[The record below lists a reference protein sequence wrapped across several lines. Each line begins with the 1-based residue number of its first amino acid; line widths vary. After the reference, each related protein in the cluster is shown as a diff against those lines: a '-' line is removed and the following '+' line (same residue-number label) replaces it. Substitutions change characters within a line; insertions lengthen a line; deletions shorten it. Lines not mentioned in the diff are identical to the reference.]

1 MICKIQVVTVG
12 EDGRKETREIT
23 SIQRADVKP
32 ETLGLTLAEGK
43 MILKDLQQ
51 IVVESQVSSLLLP
64 KRTCPDCGEPRCS
77 KGNHTLSVRTVFG
90 QLTVRSPRLHHCVC
104 RPHETKTFSPLAE
117 LLPNHTL
124 PELLFLETK
133 WASLMS
139 YGMTSKLLQDVL
151 PIDEPVN
158 TFTIRQHI
166 ADVAERLEQE
176 MGDEQ
181 FCFVEGCQR
190 SWDELPAPDGP
201 LTVGID
207 GGYVRGRNKE
217 GHFEVIA
224 GKSILA
230 FKRDEE
236 EKQELSGRCFAWVQ
250 TYDEKPKRR
259 LFELLK
265 SQGMQPNQ
273 QVDFLSDSGE
283 DVRNMQLYLN
293 PQAEHLLDW
302 FHLTMR
308 LTVLNQTAKGLPESV
323 GEGEDQYELRTCVIK
338 DLERI
343 KWYLWHGNVFQAL
356 NELQSLEMDLDAAAF
371 ESKNE
376 NSQKLLKGV
385 EELHTYVERNQE
397 FLPNY
402 GERYRNGERIA
413 SGFVESAIN
422 QVVSKRMVKK
432 QQMGWSQRGAH
443 LLPHARRGVGEHLP
457 ELVSGFLPSSAS
469 QESGLTPENLPVS
482 FLQRFQSPDIV
493 IVFAPTGKMYIL
505 GVDEISAL
513 ESGSRSKQWRPR

>member
-23 SIQRADVKP
+23 SILRTDVKP
-32 ETLGLTLAEGK
+32 ETLGLILAEGK
-43 MILKDLQQ
+43 MILRDLQQ

-64 KRTCPDCGEPRCS
+64 KRTCPECGESRRS

-90 QLTVRSPRLHHCVC
+90 RLTVRSPRLYHCVC
-104 RPHETKTFSPLAE
+104 RPHDTKTFSPLAE

-139 YGMTSKLLQDVL
+139 YGMTLKLLQDVL

-158 TFTIRQHI
+158 TFIIRQHV

-207 GGYVRGRNKE
+207 GGYVRGRHKK
-217 GHFEVIA
+217 GQFEVIA

-230 FKRDEE
+230 FERDQEG
-236 EKQELSGRCFAWVQ
+236 KQELSGRCFAWV
-250 TYDEKPKRR
+250 P
-259 LFELLK
+259 
-265 SQGMQPNQ
+265 
-273 QVDFLSDSGE
+273 
-283 DVRNMQLYLN
+283 
-293 PQAEHLLDW
+293 
-302 FHLTMR
+302 MR

-323 GEGEDQYELRTCVIK
+323 GEGEDRYELRTGVIK

-343 KWYLWHGNVFQAL
+343 KWYLWHGN
-356 NELQSLEMDLDAAAF
+356 
-371 ESKNE
+371 
-376 NSQKLLKGV
+376 
-385 EELHTYVERNQE
+385 
-397 FLPNY
+397 
-402 GERYRNGERIA
+402 
-413 SGFVESAIN
+413 
-422 QVVSKRMVKK
+422 
-432 QQMGWSQRGAH
+432 
-443 LLPHARRGVGEHLP
+443 
-457 ELVSGFLPSSAS
+457 
-469 QESGLTPENLPVS
+469 
-482 FLQRFQSPDIV
+482 
-493 IVFAPTGKMYIL
+493 
-505 GVDEISAL
+505 
-513 ESGSRSKQWRPR
+513 

>member
-1 MICKIQVVTVG
+1 MICKIQVLIIG
-12 EDGRKETREIT
+12 EDGREEAREIT
-23 SIQRADVKP
+23 SIQRTDLKP

-51 IVVESQVSSLLLP
+51 IVVECQVSSLLLP

-90 QLTVRSPRLHHCVC
+90 QLTVRSPRLHHCAC
-104 RPHETKTFSPLAE
+104 RPHETETFSPLAE
-117 LLPNHTL
+117 LLPNRTL

-158 TFTIRQHI
+158 AFTIRQHVT
-166 ADVAERLEQE
+166 DVAERLERE
-176 MGDEQ
+176 LGDEQ
-181 FCFVEGCQR
+181 FYFVDGCQR

-207 GGYVRGRNKE
+207 GGYVRGRHKQ
-217 GHFEVIA
+217 GQFEVIA

-230 FKRDEE
+230 FKRDQEG
-236 EKQELSGRCFAWVQ
+236 KRELSGRCFAWVQ

-265 SQGMQPNQ
+265 NQGMQPNQ
-273 QVDFLSDSGE
+273 QVDFLSDGGE
-283 DVRNMQLYLN
+283 DVRNVQLYLN

-308 LTVLNQTAKGLPESV
+308 LTVLNQTAKGLPERV
-323 GEGEDQYELRTCVIK
+323 GEGEDQYELRTDVLK

-356 NELQSLEMDLDAAAF
+356 NELDSLEMDLESAAF
-371 ESKNE
+371 ESKDE
-376 NSQKLLKGV
+376 NSHKLLKGV

-397 FLPNY
+397 FVPNY
-402 GERYRNGERIA
+402 GERYRNGEKIA
-413 SGFVESAIN
+413 SGFVESVIN

-432 QQMGWSQRGAH
+432 QQMGWTQRGAH
-443 LLPHARRGVGEHLP
+443 LLLQIRTRVLDEEWENTFRRWY
-457 ELVSGFLPSSAS
+457 
-469 QESGLTPENLPVS
+469 
-482 FLQRFQSPDIV
+482 PD
-493 IVFAPTGKMYIL
+493 FRP
-505 GVDEISAL
+505 
-513 ESGSRSKQWRPR
+513 QWQAKKAA